1 MMGEIQEL
9 KELYRSALR
18 IRLVEQKIASEYSQA
33 AMRCPVHLSIG
44 QEIASAIVGLNQQM
58 NDTAVSTH
66 RAHAHYLAKGGDLYR
81 MVAEIYGKVTG
92 CCKGRG
98 GSMHLIDLSVGF
110 LGSSAIVGNSI
121 PIGVGSGFAHRL
133 ENTDS
138 LSFVFLGDG
147 AIEEGSFYE
156 SVNFAAVRDL
166 PVVFVC
172 ENNLYS
178 VYTDLGP
185 RQPLGRNISE
195 MVRAI
200 GVRAHKIDVSNPIA
214 AYKQVNGLIR
224 ASRKTGSPVFIE
236 FLTYRWL
243 EHCGPNDDDGLGYRP
258 IGELQNWRAN
268 DPLNKLQDLLESNY
282 NFKPE
287 DLAEI
292 SREISNEI
300 KTVFER
306 VKADRFPTIEECMSD
321 VYAD

>member
-1 MMGEIQEL
+1 MIGEIQEL

-58 NDTAVSTH
+58 DDTAVSTH

-81 MVAEIYGKVTG
+81 MIAEIYGKVTG

-138 LSFVFLGDG
+138 LSFVFIGDG

-200 GVRAHKIDVSNPIA
+200 GVQAHKIDVSNPIA
-214 AYKQVNGLIR
+214 AYKQVSDLIR

-243 EHCGPNDDDGLGYRP
+243 EHCGPNDDDDLGYRP
-258 IGELQNWRAN
+258 IGELQTWRAN

-292 SREISNEI
+292 SRKISNEI
-300 KTVFER
+300 ETVFER

-321 VYAD
+321 VYAN

>member
-1 MMGEIQEL
+1 MSGMSQEL
-9 KELYRSALR
+9 KALYRIALR

-44 QEIASAIVGLNQQM
+44 QEIVSAIVGLTQEL

-138 LSFVFLGDG
+138 LSFIFLGDG
-147 AIEEGSFYE
+147 ATEEGSFYE
-156 SVNFAAVRDL
+156 SVNFAAVRGL
-166 PVVFVC
+166 PIVFIC

-195 MVRAI
+195 MVTAL
-200 GVRAHKIDVSNPIA
+200 GVQAHRIDLSNPIA
-214 AYKQVNGLIR
+214 AYQQVNKLII
-224 ASRKTGSPVFIE
+224 ASRKTGKPLFIE

-258 IGELQNWRAN
+258 IGELQNWLEN
-268 DPLNKLQDLLESNY
+268 DSLKKLKDMLESEYDFNS
-282 NFKPE
+282 E
-287 DLAEI
+287 EI
-292 SREISNEI
+292 EEMEREISKEI
-300 KTVFER
+300 ENIFQR
-306 VKADRFPTIEECMSD
+306 VKADRFPTIQECMSD
-321 VYAD
+321 VYAE

>member
-1 MMGEIQEL
+1 MGEIQEL

-44 QEIASAIVGLNQQM
+44 QEITSAIVGLNQQM

-81 MVAEIYGKVTG
+81 MIAEIYGKVTG

-133 ENTDS
+133 GNTDS

-166 PVVFVC
+166 PIVFVC

-200 GVRAHKIDVSNPIA
+200 GVQAHKIDVSNPIA
-214 AYKQVNGLIR
+214 AYKKVNDLIS

-258 IGELQNWRAN
+258 IGELQTWREN
-268 DPLNKLQDLLESNY
+268 DPLNKLQDFLESNY
-282 NFKPE
+282 NVKPE

-300 KTVFER
+300 ETVFGR

-321 VYAD
+321 VYAN

>member
-1 MMGEIQEL
+1 MSEIQEL
-9 KELYRSALR
+9 KELYISALR

-44 QEIASAIVGLNQQM
+44 QEITSAIVGLNQQM

-81 MVAEIYGKVTG
+81 MIAEIYGKVTG

-156 SVNFAAVRDL
+156 SVNFAAVKDL

-195 MVRAI
+195 MVRVI
-200 GVRAHKIDVSNPIA
+200 GVQAHKIDVSNPIA
-214 AYKQVNGLIR
+214 AYEQAKGLIGD
-224 ASRKTGSPVFIE
+224 SRKMGSPVFIE

-243 EHCGPNDDDGLGYRP
+243 EHCGPDDDDGLGYRP
-258 IGELQNWRAN
+258 IGELQTWREK
-268 DPLNKLQDLLESNY
+268 DPLSELQDLLESNY
-282 NFKPE
+282 GVKQKE
-287 DLAEI
+287 LADI
-292 SREISNEI
+292 KREISNEI
-300 KTVFER
+300 EVVFER
-306 VKADRFPTIEECMSD
+306 VKADRFPTIEECMND